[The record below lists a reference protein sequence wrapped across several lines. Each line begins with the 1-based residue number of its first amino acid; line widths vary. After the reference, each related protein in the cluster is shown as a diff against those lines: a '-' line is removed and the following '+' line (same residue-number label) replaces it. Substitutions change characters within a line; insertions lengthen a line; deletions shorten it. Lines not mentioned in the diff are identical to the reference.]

1 MRIEFSSARKEIHA
15 ELGSACTRPSL
26 NFDDTST
33 ARRQPTAAWG
43 AVSGLVANTP
53 PGSRCREGG
62 VLVFNAC
69 STD

>member
-1 MRIEFSSARKEIHA
+1 MRIGFSSGRKEIHA
-15 ELGSACTRPSL
+15 ELGSACTRL
-26 NFDDTST
+26 NFDDTAT

-43 AVSGLVANTP
+43 AASGLVANTP